1 MGESPGNRKRKK
13 RRLKKEQNGGRGK
26 DGKKKNRHDHYERD
40 ASDRTPKG
48 FPLPGSRI
56 QNYFKMRNFRC
67 GFNPISI
74 ADQRLHGTGCKRL
87 AFPPIAT
94 AVSDKL
100 SQSLRWLFR
109 VPGKK
114 RTP

>member
-1 MGESPGNRKRKK
+1 
-13 RRLKKEQNGGRGK
+13 
-26 DGKKKNRHDHYERD
+26 
-40 ASDRTPKG
+40 
-48 FPLPGSRI
+48 
-56 QNYFKMRNFRC
+56 MRNFRY

-74 ADQRLHGTGCKRL
+74 VGQRLHGTGCKRL

-100 SQSLRWLFR
+100 SQFLRWLFR

-114 RTP
+114 RTPYGAMLPRWEIDLGGLVLG